1 MLEQN
6 GGTTVG
12 SRIVLVTAGQE
23 TVAPWERDVQPDL
36 IRKGITVDSILI
48 TANASNAVIS
58 LAANTG

>member
-12 SRIVLVTAGQE
+12 SRIVLVTDGQE
-23 TVAPWERDVQPDL
+23 TVAPWVRDVQPDL